1 MSIVS
6 SSGMLVNKEST
17 SRLPIKSARSCSTI
31 SSAKANKSFT
41 VYLLLAKDFKID
53 TTNFA
58 KL

>member
-17 SRLPIKSARSCSTI
+17 SRLPIKSAGSCSTI
-31 SSAKANKSFT
+31 SSAKANKLFT